1 MQYKINIVL
10 QVLDDIIAIFEE
22 GNICI
27 VAVIIW
33 FIVLFYT
40 YVDIVFIDDFDVLH
54 VFVKN
59 ILINL
64 SSFFSKVQ
72 KILIIT
78 VSDVLYLTTIKQY
91 LPNRWKSFKPVLI
104 KIDFF

>member
-10 QVLDDIIAIFEE
+10 QILDDIVTIFEE
-22 GNICI
+22 CNICI

-33 FIVLFYT
+33 FIIFFYT
-40 YVDIVFIDDFDVLH
+40 YVNIVFIDDFDVLH

-64 SSFFSKVQ
+64 SSFLSKIQ
-72 KILIIT
+72 KILIVA
-78 VSDVLYLTTIKQY
+78 VSNVFYLTTIK
-91 LPNRWKSFKPVLI
+91 
-104 KIDFF
+104 

>member
-10 QVLDDIIAIFEE
+10 QILDDIVTIFEE
-22 GNICI
+22 CNICI

-33 FIVLFYT
+33 FIILFYT
-40 YVDIVFIDDFDVLH
+40 YVNIVFIDDFDVLH

-64 SSFFSKVQ
+64 FSFLSKIQ
-72 KILIIT
+72 KILIIA
-78 VSDVLYLTTIKQY
+78 VSNVFYLTTIEQN
-91 LPNRWKSFKPVLI
+91 LPDRWESFKPILI
-104 KIDFF
+104 KVDFF

>member
-54 VFVKN
+54 VFVNN

-78 VSDVLYLTTIKQY
+78 VSDVLYLTTIKQ
-91 LPNRWKSFKPVLI
+91 
-104 KIDFF
+104 